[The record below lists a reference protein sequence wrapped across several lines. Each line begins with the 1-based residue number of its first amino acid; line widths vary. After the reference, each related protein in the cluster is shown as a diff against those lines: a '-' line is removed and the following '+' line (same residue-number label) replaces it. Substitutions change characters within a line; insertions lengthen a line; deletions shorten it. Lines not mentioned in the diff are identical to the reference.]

1 MDISVA
7 MPYLKIASGTHLNLV
22 FQSHRQFNNSYNIIK
37 QKIMNS
43 KYLFTIVNVCEI
55 GHYHDLFFTKMF
67 TEVLMSLYVTT
78 IILRENAT
86 IMFL

>member
-22 FQSHRQFNNSYNIIK
+22 FQSHQQFNNSYNIIK

-67 TEVLMSLYVTT
+67 TEVTT
-78 IILRENAT
+78 MILRENAT